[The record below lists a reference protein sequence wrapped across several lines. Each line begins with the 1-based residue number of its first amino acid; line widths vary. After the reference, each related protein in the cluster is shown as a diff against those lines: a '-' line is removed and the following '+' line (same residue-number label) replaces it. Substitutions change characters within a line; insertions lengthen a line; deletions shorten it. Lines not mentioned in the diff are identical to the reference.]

1 MAMLLGQVSRAKYIP
16 VIDWSVEVWQCS
28 FSVSMSDLQL
38 AYCGFV
44 CDEHTADNC
53 TRVIV

>member
-44 CDEHTADNC
+44 CDEHSADNC